1 MSTENRLETVPP
13 LHEAL
18 TAIVEKNP
26 MAGRHSYF
34 QLKYFIV
41 GKEPTIQ
48 SKLWQCLREMQARK
62 ESLDA
67 IELERADMHD
77 RIELTEIELERL
89 TLVTPQYGVHGPADD
104 FTKREK
110 TVKERQSRRKLASM
124 KKSLT
129 ELDTRQRET
138 EEEAAFFVRAF
149 TELQMIEPLKPYDDF
164 EAQTEYWSARFSN
177 EMNMKLMME
186 KRIDSEL
193 AKAVLSLPD
202 GATAKRELV
211 CILNQ
216 HQAALETQQKMLAVQ
231 EKLLAVQGENG

>member
-1 MSTENRLETVPP
+1 MSTENRLETVPS
-13 LHEAL
+13 LHQDL
-18 TAIVEKNP
+18 TTIVEKNP

-48 SKLWQCLREMQARK
+48 SKLWQCLREMKARK
-62 ESLDA
+62 ETLDS
-67 IELERADMHD
+67 IELEREDMHD

-89 TLVTPQYGVHGPADD
+89 TLVTPQYGVHGHADD
-104 FTKREK
+104 LTKKEK
-110 TVKERQSRRKLASM
+110 KVKERQSRRKLASM
-124 KKSLT
+124 KRSLT
-129 ELDTRQRET
+129 ELDVRQRET

-164 EAQTEYWSARFSN
+164 QSQTEYWSARFSN
-177 EMNMKLMME
+177 EMNMKLMIE
-186 KRIDSEL
+186 KRIDAEL
-193 AKAVLSLPD
+193 AKAILSLPD
-202 GATAKRELV
+202 GATVKKELV

-216 HQAALETQQKMLAVQ
+216 QQAALETQQKMLAAQ